1 MINHLYRE
9 SIAMDAN
16 FYIEPHSISGHLG
29 FLKEGNAYL
38 KTVTN
43 AHKRPEV
50 FSPEIVFNLLSMSI
64 EKLMMSILMYS
75 GCLPDNHT
83 FFDLANAY
91 HAVDVLEPEMKDLL
105 LSLDS
110 HNNLCS
116 MDAFHQTIPNP
127 ETLHTFLELARKF
140 QGIAMSRM
148 GDALAADPTAKV

>member
-1 MINHLYRE
+1 MEANYVLE
-9 SIAMDAN
+9 S
-16 FYIEPHSISGHLG
+16 HHISGHLG

-38 KTVTN
+38 KTVCN

-83 FFDLANAY
+83 FHDLANAY
-91 HAVDVLEPEMKDLL
+91 HAVDVLEPEMRTLL

-116 MDAFHQTIPNP
+116 MDAFQQIIPNE
-127 ETLHTFLELARKF
+127 ETLQSFLELAKRF
-140 QGIAMSRM
+140 QVIAMERM
-148 GDALAADPTAKV
+148 GDALALDPTAKV